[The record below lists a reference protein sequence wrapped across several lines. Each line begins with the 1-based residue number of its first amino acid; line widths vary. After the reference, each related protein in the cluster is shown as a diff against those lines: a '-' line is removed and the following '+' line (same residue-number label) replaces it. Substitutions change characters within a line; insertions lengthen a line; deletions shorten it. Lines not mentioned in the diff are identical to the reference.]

1 MSFYGS
7 SIVRYVTNMFKKIRV
22 GAEFIEATNQEDT
35 INLNGEL
42 PITIGIDQNDKLI
55 QIAHATPQAE
65 IVNPAVTQDGQSIT
79 ITLPEFDEYGHYS
92 GKSSTT
98 IKVGNNNIRADYTE
112 ETGDL
117 KLFF

>member
-22 GAEFIEATNQEDT
+22 GTEFIEAKNQEDT

-42 PITIGIDQNDKLI
+42 PITIGIDKNNNLI
-55 QIAHATPQAE
+55 EIAHTTPQVE
-65 IVNPAVTQDGQSIT
+65 IVNPAVIQDDQSVT

-92 GKSSTT
+92 GKNSTT
-98 IKVGNNNIRADYTE
+98 IKVGSNNIRADYTE